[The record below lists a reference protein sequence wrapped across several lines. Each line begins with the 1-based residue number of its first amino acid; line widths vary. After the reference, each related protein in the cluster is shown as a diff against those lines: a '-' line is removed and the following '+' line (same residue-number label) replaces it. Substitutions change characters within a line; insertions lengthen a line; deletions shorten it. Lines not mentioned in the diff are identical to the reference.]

1 MYDSLNMWDILSVHG
16 GYKQEIVMRR
26 RNHVVV
32 HLSFMRSFPIL
43 NTIINLLLP
52 KFKKNVAIILDQNS
66 QKLQFL
72 LLNLILFIYFLH
84 TWECQMR

>member
-1 MYDSLNMWDILSVHG
+1 MWDILSVHG

-84 TWECQMR
+84 T